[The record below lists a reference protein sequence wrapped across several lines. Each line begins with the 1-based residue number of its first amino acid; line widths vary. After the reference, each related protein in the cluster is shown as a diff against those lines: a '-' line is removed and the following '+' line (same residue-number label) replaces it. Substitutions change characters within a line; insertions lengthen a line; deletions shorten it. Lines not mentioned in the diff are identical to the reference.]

1 MKRIFKITQLSIA
14 AAMLLAVS
22 GCSRPREGF
31 QGYVEADMVYISP
44 VLGGRLDKLYVDHG
58 DFVKKGA
65 RLFDLDSIE
74 YAAAVAEAEANL
86 RKAQSDLND
95 LLKGARP
102 EEIEALKDRISKLE
116 ATCNLAKIVHE
127 RNSKLFEKNVI
138 ATKDYDNSMWLQIQN
153 QWELAESKHN
163 LLIAQLPAREDRVIS
178 AKEAV
183 KAAENALAGAKWRL
197 EQRFVSAAQD
207 AFVFDTVMRQGEY
220 AAAGNPIVMLIPP
233 ENMKVRFFVPYPDIQ
248 KIHSGD
254 KIEFYPDGSQEKYQA
269 RVNYVS
275 LKPEFT
281 PPVIYSRDSNP
292 KLIFMIEADV
302 DPQCA
307 YKVNAGMPVTVKLL
321 NQGTASPATQ
331 KTGKSE

>member
-1 MKRIFKITQLSIA
+1 
-14 AAMLLAVS
+14 
-22 GCSRPREGF
+22 
-31 QGYVEADMVYISP
+31 MVYISP

-102 EEIEALKDRISKLE
+102 EEIETLKDRISKLE
-116 ATCNLAKIVHE
+116 ATCNLAKIVHD
-127 RNSKLFEKNVI
+127 RNSKLIEKNVI
-138 ATKDYDNSMWLQIQN
+138 AAKDYDNSMWLQVQN
-153 QWELAESKHN
+153 QWELSESKHN

-178 AKEAV
+178 AREAV

-197 EQRFVSAAQD
+197 EQRFVSATQD
-207 AFVFDTVMRQGEY
+207 AFVFDTVTRQGEY
-220 AAAGNPIVMLIPP
+220 AAAGNPVVMLIPP

-248 KIHSGD
+248 KIHAGD

-269 RVNYVS
+269 SVNYVS

-292 KLIFMIEADV
+292 KLVFMIEADV

-321 NQGTASPATQ
+321 NQRPASPATK
-331 KTGKSE
+331 KTEKSGVRSQESE

>member
-1 MKRIFKITQLSIA
+1 MKRIVKIAQLSIA
-14 AAMLLAVS
+14 AAILLAVS

-86 RKAQSDLND
+86 RKAKSDLND

-102 EEIEALKDRISKLE
+102 EEIEALKDRISKLD
-116 ATCNLAKIVHE
+116 ATCNLAKIVHD
-127 RNSKLFEKNVI
+127 RNSKLIEKNVI
-138 ATKDYDNSMWLQIQN
+138 ATKDYDNSMWLQVQN

-178 AKEAV
+178 AREAV

-220 AAAGNPIVMLIPP
+220 AAAGNPVVMLIPP

-248 KIHSGD
+248 KIHAGD
-254 KIEFYPDGSQEKYQA
+254 KIEFYPDGSREKYQA
-269 RVNYVS
+269 SVNYVS

-292 KLIFMIEADV
+292 KLVFMIEADV

-321 NQGTASPATQ
+321 PQRGNS
-331 KTGKSE
+331 KDRE